1 MPKVDVR
8 KETIDAILRRI
19 ADLNDQSL
27 TQLSQYI
34 SYLKWQEELWNS
46 LLDEEARPGPDQALL
61 WQFDFLEA
69 FPAARLTSTREPSL
83 MEIKVDSATCGMVQ
97 QLALWQHPPVVGS
110 AVCEYNLNVPPEV
123 DSLRLQFAVGIR
135 DGALM
140 EGDNLCAFRIYVNG
154 VRIWSITKQTQCLG
168 TFCGRSAQPGR
179 PGGHRPVCDRRPG
192 RYALELGRLGRARR
206 CLAMAPAAVDATT
219 RKRLVCAACAN
230 CRRVG
235 QGEGLTR

>member
-1 MPKVDVR
+1 MPKLDAR

-34 SYLKWQEELWNS
+34 SFLKWQEELWNS

-69 FPAARLTSTREPSL
+69 FPAARQAATREPSL

-97 QLALWQHPPVVGS
+97 QPALWQHPPVVGS
-110 AVCEYNLNVPPEV
+110 AVCEYNFHVPAEV

-140 EGDNLCAFRIYVNG
+140 QGDNLCAFRIYVNG
-154 VRIWSITKQTQCLG
+154 VRIWSITKQRNSWERFVVDLPSLG
-168 TFCGRSAQPGR
+168 GQEVIIQFMTDGLGDARWNWAVWAS
-179 PGGHRPVCDRRPG
+179 PVLLGYGPRR
-192 RYALELGRLGRARR
+192 R
-206 CLAMAPAAVDATT
+206 
-219 RKRLVCAACAN
+219 
-230 CRRVG
+230 
-235 QGEGLTR
+235 